1 MKRIRI
7 CALAAVIAALV
18 LVMPATALAD
28 SLDGGSW
35 AVTYT
40 SGGTLEDN
48 YSSSQYATNVSG
60 LQPGDDITMSIK
72 LNHENDAA
80 GDWYMSN
87 EVIKSLEA
95 GAAKGSAYGYVLT
108 YEGPTASRTLYDSQ
122 AVGGDNTSGLKEAT
136 GGLADYFFL
145 EGLSKGQTGTVK
157 LVVSLDGE
165 TEGNDY
171 FNTLAQLKMKF
182 AVDPQV
188 ETKTTTKTE
197 TRNVAKTGDETDLFP
212 FFVAMA
218 ASGVVLL
225 GIAIATLRRR
235 KNEQERGLHER

>member
-7 CALAAVIAALV
+7 CALAAVIAALA
-18 LVMPATALAD
+18 LVMPATALAE
-28 SLDGGSW
+28 SMDGGSW

-48 YSSSQYATNVSG
+48 YSASDFATNVSG
-60 LQPGDDITMSIK
+60 LQPGDDITMTIT
-72 LNHENDAA
+72 LNHENNDA

-95 GAAKGSAYGYVLT
+95 GDAKGSAYGYVLT

-122 AVGGDNTSGLKEAT
+122 AVGGDNTAGLKEAT
-136 GGLADYFFL
+136 GALADYFFL

-188 ETKTTTKTE
+188 ESKAE

-212 FFVAMA
+212 FFVAMT
-218 ASGVVLL
+218 ASGVLL
-225 GIAIATLRRR
+225 LCIAIATLRRR
-235 KNEQERGLHER
+235 KNEQEGGLHGR

>member
-1 MKRIRI
+1 MRI

-18 LVMPATALAD
+18 LVMPAKALAESFD
-28 SLDGGSW
+28 DDKDW
-35 AVTYT
+35 TVTYT

-48 YSSSQYATNVSG
+48 FSASDFATNVSG
-60 LQPGDDITMSIK
+60 LQPGDDITMTIT
-72 LNHENDAA
+72 LNHENDDA

-95 GAAKGSAYGYVLT
+95 GAANGSAYGYLLT
-108 YEGPTASRTLYDSQ
+108 YEGPTASRTLYDSE
-122 AVGGDNTSGLKEAT
+122 AVGGDSENTKGLIDAT
-136 GGLADYFFL
+136 EGLADYFFL

-165 TEGNDY
+165 TEGNAY
-171 FNTLAQLKMKF
+171 FDTLAQLKMKF

-188 ETKTTTKTE
+188 EKKTTTE

-218 ASGVVLL
+218 ASGVLLL

-235 KNEQERGLHER
+235 KNVQERGLHGR